1 MYTNERARLD
11 RGHHVAR
18 RNRNDRA
25 YHASPSERARTL
37 SMLTSALLL
46 HHPAP
51 PKRQQG
57 RSHWPNAGAR
67 PRRSYAT
74 RCYKSHPDLSLTPH
88 SLTHSLTHSPPI
100 SHRSTKAQLLPRSRM
115 GRRALA
121 RGHRAERA
129 SSCSPQSSFAIPFIS
144 IRIP

>member
-37 SMLTSALLL
+37 SMLTSALLR

-67 PRRSYAT
+67 SRRSYAT

-88 SLTHSLTHSPPI
+88 SLTHSPPL
-100 SHRSTKAQLLPRSRM
+100 SHRRTKAQLLPRSCM

-121 RGHRAERA
+121 RDHRAKRA

-144 IRIP
+144 IGLP